1 MTWGALN
8 NNLIAILTFFQLT
21 LFGSCYSSP
30 LTSPRRVKI
39 AFSVVEIPQKRKY
52 GGRRQGLAT
61 GWFDWVTATMLPHSE
76 VKVMIQNAGFHI

>member
-1 MTWGALN
+1 MLSQFVSWYLN
-8 NNLIAILTFFQLT
+8 WLCLIPA
-21 LFGSCYSSP
+21 CSSP

-39 AFSVVEIPQKRKY
+39 AFSVVEIPQKRTY

-76 VKVMIQNAGFHI
+76 VKVMIRNAGSQS